1 MQTIQV
7 GKFKND
13 FSNILKSVQL
23 NGETF
28 IIEYGKK
35 HQKVAMLVP
44 YEEKP
49 PQKRTFNPY
58 KNKGSFKFHDN
69 FEINEEEFLGK

>member
-7 GKFKND
+7 GKLKND

-49 PQKRTFNPY
+49 LQKRTFSPY
-58 KNKGSFKFHDN
+58 KNKGSFKIHYN